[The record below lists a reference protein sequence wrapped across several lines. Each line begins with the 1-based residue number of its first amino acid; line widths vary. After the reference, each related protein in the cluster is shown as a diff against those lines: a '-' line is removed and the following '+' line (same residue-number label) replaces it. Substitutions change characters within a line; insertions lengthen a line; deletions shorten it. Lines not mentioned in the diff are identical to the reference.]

1 MTGYD
6 PNELK
11 DIDDPVLMEEVQN
24 NIIKSLSS
32 KIKNNKE
39 NIKEGCFILLSNNFY
54 KKNVVYIPSNK
65 KSVDESIIPGFL

>member
-1 MTGYD
+1 VTGYA

-11 DIDDPVLMEEVQN
+11 DIDDPVLIEEVQN

-39 NIKEGCFILLSNNFY
+39 NIKEGYLYYYLIIFT
-54 KKNVVYIPSNK
+54 KKITL
-65 KSVDESIIPGFL
+65 EFL